1 MARPDG
7 DRAAIWY
14 GRLMRIALPFG
25 VLALAANLFEA
36 YQLVAGAESP
46 RPVLIVQV
54 VLNTAVA
61 ILLIWQGMQYR
72 RQRPG

>member
-14 GRLMRIALPFG
+14 GRLMRMALPFG

-36 YQLVAGAESP
+36 YQL
-46 RPVLIVQV
+46 
-54 VLNTAVA
+54 
-61 ILLIWQGMQYR
+61 LLIWQGMQYR